1 MQAGFFVFITG
12 LMMTMFGVGG
22 IENSITDPE
31 LALGTLV
38 AVVGLL
44 VMWSGTSLI
53 NKESE

>member
-1 MQAGFFVFITG
+1 MSAGFFVFITG

-53 NKESE
+53 KKESE

>member
-1 MQAGFFVFITG
+1 MRAGFFVFITG

-22 IENSITDPE
+22 IEHSITDPE

-53 NKESE
+53 KKESE